1 MSKFNSILKYIL
13 GDVEQTDSERY
24 FITVTC
30 LVTSLFLMF
39 LCCFHMIINLKI
51 APVFLAGS
59 SSIVILGLYFLVRFG
74 RCLYIPKLAL
84 TVLGIVMLD
93 LTWYSKYLSNGPVL
107 FFLLIMGA
115 LILWVWDGRSLAVL
129 LTIFFLNIILLFI
142 IDYNAPRELFI
153 YPDSKIRSIDI
164 FLSFG
169 FYSTLMIFLLHIIKK
184 DFVRQK
190 ERAIRSDKLKSA
202 FLSNMSHEIRTP
214 MNAIVGFSELLENED
229 DYVKR
234 HQYINIVKNS
244 GNNLLKLISDII
256 DLSKIEAGDLYLNYA
271 NFSIRE
277 MFDEIKQIYTLELL
291 RKEKSDIQLS
301 YKLPGGDLI
310 INSDQIRLKQVFF
323 NLLNNSVKFTSKGF
337 ISFSCEKKDGEL
349 FFTVSDTGTGIPEE
363 DQKKIFERFAKFNY
377 EGKNNEGSGIG
388 LSIVEKIVG
397 LFKGR
402 VWLKS
407 AVGEGT
413 TFFFSMPDN

>member
-1 MSKFNSILKYIL
+1 
-13 GDVEQTDSERY
+13 
-24 FITVTC
+24 
-30 LVTSLFLMF
+30 
-39 LCCFHMIINLKI
+39 
-51 APVFLAGS
+51 
-59 SSIVILGLYFLVRFG
+59 
-74 RCLYIPKLAL
+74 
-84 TVLGIVMLD
+84 
-93 LTWYSKYLSNGPVL
+93 
-107 FFLLIMGA
+107 MGA

>member
-1 MSKFNSILKYIL
+1 
-13 GDVEQTDSERY
+13 
-24 FITVTC
+24 
-30 LVTSLFLMF
+30 
-39 LCCFHMIINLKI
+39 
-51 APVFLAGS
+51 
-59 SSIVILGLYFLVRFG
+59 
-74 RCLYIPKLAL
+74 
-84 TVLGIVMLD
+84 
-93 LTWYSKYLSNGPVL
+93 
-107 FFLLIMGA
+107 
-115 LILWVWDGRSLAVL
+115 
-129 LTIFFLNIILLFI
+129 
-142 IDYNAPRELFI
+142 
-153 YPDSKIRSIDI
+153 
-164 FLSFG
+164 
-169 FYSTLMIFLLHIIKK
+169 
-184 DFVRQK
+184 
-190 ERAIRSDKLKSA
+190 
-202 FLSNMSHEIRTP
+202 